1 MDMVSAAAITSLLVS
16 YGKHLAGVASDAIDD
31 GVTRGLR
38 ALWEKVRIRFSGDE
52 QASGALARLA
62 EQPENERRQG
72 AVEDHLDDFM
82 SADRDFVEALTKLAD
97 EVKTAGYGTI
107 QVRDA
112 GAVALGGNVSIKGTH
127 HVAGRDVIVGM
138 NDPAP
143 GS

>member
-1 MDMVSAAAITSLLVS
+1 MDVVSAAAITSLLVS
-16 YGKHLAGVASDAIDD
+16 YGKHLAGVASDVVDD

-38 ALWEKVRIRFSGDE
+38 ALWEKVRNRFSGDE

-82 SADRDFVEALTKLAD
+82 SADPHFVEALAKLAD
-97 EVKTAGYGTI
+97 EVKAAGYGTI

-112 GAVALGGNVSIKGTH
+112 GAVAVGGNVSIKGTH
-127 HVAGRDVIVGM
+127 HVAGRDVIVGT
-138 NDPAP
+138 NEPAP